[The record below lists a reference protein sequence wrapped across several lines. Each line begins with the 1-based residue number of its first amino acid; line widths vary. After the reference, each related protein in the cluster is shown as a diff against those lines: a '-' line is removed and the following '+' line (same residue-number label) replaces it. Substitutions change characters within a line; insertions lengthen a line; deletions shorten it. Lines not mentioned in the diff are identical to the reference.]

1 MKLTDNE
8 VRNIT
13 KLLEAGEPL
22 PDKYR
27 FMLFGDDRE
36 IELVWKGKSSDV
48 TNVVLPFQTI
58 EHVDV
63 PRPEKDITLQPDLFD
78 LTTGRQ
84 LKGWTNKLIWGDN
97 KFVLSSLKNGP
108 LREEI
113 EANGGIKLI
122 YIDPPFDANRDFNM
136 DIEIGDE
143 SFVKKQN
150 ILEEIAYKDTWG
162 KGTDSFLAMIYERL
176 SLMKDLLSQ
185 DGTIYLHCDWRTNSS
200 IRHILNELFGK
211 ENFLAEITWQK
222 IRTTKAQTKSFGNV
236 TDRIFKYS
244 KSNNS
249 IYNRQSKPHDPKYI
263 ESHFKTD
270 PETGRLFQS
279 VSMIQMGQG
288 PARRFG
294 TKMIEPPAGRHWIW
308 SQEKIDQ
315 GIKDGKVRFN
325 SKGTPRKIIYL
336 DELEGDVVDD
346 LWDDIFPINSQA
358 KESVSYPTQKPEALM
373 ERVLKASSN
382 KNDIVCDFFAGSG
395 TTAAVAEKLGRKWIC
410 SDLGKFSIH
419 TSRKRLIGVQRE
431 LKKEG
436 KDYRAFEVL
445 NLGKY
450 ESNYFVSG
458 LEPQEDTVEDQKER
472 NRDLAF
478 NTFILQAYQ
487 AEPVDGFMTFRGKKN
502 NRFISIGPMNLP
514 VSRLFVEEVIQECLD
529 KGITK
534 ADLLA
539 FEFEMGLF
547 PNIQDDAAQKG
558 VDIVLKYIPKDVFD
572 KRAVSKGEAKFHDV
586 AFIDAKP
593 HFDKNKV
600 ALELTNY
607 QVFYT
612 QGAITFAEENLKKG
626 GSQIVVENGKVIKI
640 SKDKDGMLNQREVLT
655 KKWEDWIDYWSID
668 FDFESKKEII
678 HLKDPDTG
686 KVKQTETGNFIFENE
701 WQSFRTRQDR
711 SLELKSIFREM
722 PSGRYKIAVKVVDIF
737 GNDTMKVIPITIG
750 GKA

>member
-8 VRNIT
+8 IRDIT

-22 PDKYR
+22 PDRYR
-27 FMLFGDDRE
+27 FLLFGDDRE
-36 IELVWKGKSSDV
+36 IELVWNGKSSDV

-58 EHVDV
+58 EHIDE
-63 PRPEKDITLQPDLFD
+63 PRAEKDVALQPDLFD
-78 LTTGRQ
+78 LATGRQ
-84 LKGWTNKLIWGDN
+84 LKGWANKLIWGDN

-122 YIDPPFDANRDFNM
+122 YIDPPFDIGADFSTN
-136 DIEIGDE
+136 IEIGE
-143 SFVKKQN
+143 ANFEKEPN
-150 ILEEIAYKDTWG
+150 ILEEIAFRDTWERG
-162 KGTDSFLAMIYERL
+162 SDSFLCMIHERIVL
-176 SLMKDLLSQ
+176 LHDLMSQ
-185 DGTIYLHCDWRTNSS
+185 DGTLFIHCDYRISHQLRLVLDEVFGKKCFLNEVIWQGTVGDTSSKNKKFTKSHDTILVYVKSSSSPSIWNDVFQEYSEESLKLYKHEDAGGRYMTGGNVSNPGGNGYIYDLGYGEKVPARGYAMPKETAEKWLEEGTLIVKEGKVPTRKIYLGEGTRCRDVWTDISNTR
-200 IRHILNELFGK
+200 GK
-211 ENFLAEITWQK
+211 QVL
-222 IRTTKAQTKSFGNV
+222 G
-236 TDRIFKYS
+236 
-244 KSNNS
+244 
-249 IYNRQSKPHDPKYI
+249 
-263 ESHFKTD
+263 
-270 PETGRLFQS
+270 
-279 VSMIQMGQG
+279 
-288 PARRFG
+288 
-294 TKMIEPPAGRHWIW
+294 
-308 SQEKIDQ
+308 
-315 GIKDGKVRFN
+315 
-325 SKGTPRKIIYL
+325 
-336 DELEGDVVDD
+336 
-346 LWDDIFPINSQA
+346 
-358 KESVSYPTQKPEALM
+358 YPTQKPEKLL
-373 ERVLKASSN
+373 ERIIKATSN
-382 KNDIVCDFFAGSG
+382 PGDIVCDFFSGSG

-410 SDLGKFSIH
+410 SDLGKFSVH
-419 TSRKRLIGVQRE
+419 TTRKRMIGVQRE

-450 ESNYFVSG
+450 ESDYFVSG
-458 LEPQEDTVEDQKER
+458 LEPQDGATEDQKER
-472 NRDLAF
+472 NRELAF
-478 NTFILQAYQ
+478 NTLILQAYQ
-487 AEPVDGFMTFRGKKN
+487 AEPVEGFVTFRGKKN
-502 NRFISIGPMNLP
+502 NRLVSIGPVNMP

-612 QGAITFAEENLKKG
+612 QGAISFAEENLKKG

-686 KVKQTETGNFIFENE
+686 EVKQTETGNFIFENE

-711 SLELKSIFREM
+711 SLELKSIFKEM
-722 PSGRYKIAVKVVDIF
+722 PSGRYKIAIKVVDIF
-737 GNDTMKVIPITIG
+737 GNDTMKVMPITIG

>member
-8 VRNIT
+8 IRDIT

-27 FMLFGDDRE
+27 FLLFGDDRE
-36 IELVWKGKSSDV
+36 IELVWNGKSSDV
-48 TNVVLPFQTI
+48 ANVVLPFQTI
-58 EHVDV
+58 EHIDE
-63 PRPEKDITLQPDLFD
+63 PRAEKDVALQPDLFD
-78 LTTGRQ
+78 LATGRQ
-84 LKGWTNKLIWGDN
+84 LKGWANKLIWGDN
-97 KFVLSSLKNGP
+97 KFVLSSLKSGP

-122 YIDPPFDANRDFNM
+122 YIDPPFDMGADFSM
-136 DIEIGDE
+136 KIDVGGDNFE
-143 SFVKKQN
+143 KNPNV
-150 ILEEIAYKDTWG
+150 LEEIAYRDTWG
-162 KGTDSFLAMIYERL
+162 KGDDSFLSMLYERVFL
-176 SLMKDLLSQ
+176 ARDILDPN
-185 DGTIYLHCDWRTNSS
+185 GVIAVHCDYRLSHKIRFLLEEVFGERYFVNEIIWQGAVGDTSS
-200 IRHILNELFGK
+200 KNKKFIKSHDNIYIFSRG
-211 ENFLAEITWQK
+211 ENFTWNEQFQAFS
-222 IRTTKAQTKSFGNV
+222 KASEDLYKHSDENGRYRFIPVDNPGGGGYVYDLGFGEKPPSRGYAMPESRAREWIADGSLKV
-236 TDRIFKYS
+236 EKDRVPQRKKY
-244 KSNNS
+244 
-249 IYNRQSKPHDPKYI
+249 
-263 ESHFKTD
+263 
-270 PETGRLFQS
+270 
-279 VSMIQMGQG
+279 MGEGVRCRDVWSDISSTQG
-288 PARRFG
+288 S
-294 TKMIEPPAGRHWIW
+294 E
-308 SQEKIDQ
+308 
-315 GIKDGKVRFN
+315 
-325 SKGTPRKIIYL
+325 YL
-336 DELEGDVVDD
+336 G
-346 LWDDIFPINSQA
+346 
-358 KESVSYPTQKPEALM
+358 YPTQKPALLLQ
-373 ERVLKASSN
+373 RLISALTNPGDLVF
-382 KNDIVCDFFAGSG
+382 DFFAGSG
-395 TTAAVAEKLGRKWIC
+395 TTAAVAEKMGRKWIC

-450 ESNYFVSG
+450 ESDYFVPG
-458 LEPQEDTVEDQKER
+458 LEPQDGATEDQKER
-472 NRDLAF
+472 NRELAF
-478 NTFILQAYQ
+478 NTLILQAYQ
-487 AEPVDGFMTFRGKKN
+487 AEPVEGFMTFRGKKN
-502 NRFISIGPMNLP
+502 NRLVSIGPVNLP

-547 PNIQDDAAQKG
+547 PNIQEDAAQKG

-572 KRAVSKGEAKFHDV
+572 KRAVDKGEAKFHDV
-586 AFIDAKP
+586 AYIDAKP
-593 HFDKNKV
+593 HFNGNKV
-600 ALELTNY
+600 AIELTNY
-607 QVFYT
+607 SVFYT
-612 QGAITFAEENLKKG
+612 QGAISFAEEKLKNG

-640 SKDKDGMLNQREVLT
+640 SKDKEGMLNQREVLT

-686 KVKQTETGNFIFENE
+686 EVKQTETGNFIFENE

-737 GNDTMKVIPITIG
+737 GNDTMKVMPITIG